1 VTSRALRGAATA
13 GIWRSGAGAV
23 LRGLGFVALYVAL
36 DWISFIHAFS
46 PLGITP
52 WNPPP
57 GLSLALF
64 IRRGLGYAPWL
75 FVAAIAAD
83 IVVRGLPAP
92 LYISM
97 LSAAI
102 IAIGY
107 AGAGWA
113 LRRLLRLDPALDRLR
128 DVLALFGAGIAATLG
143 VALLQI
149 AVFAVAG
156 LLPWADFA
164 DAALRFWVGDV
175 IGIAVVT
182 PFLLRVTPARVRH
195 FIRLDRRTAAEI
207 ALQVAAI
214 CAVLVVVFGLFS
226 SDAFKFFYLLFLP
239 VIWLAVRHGI
249 DGAAGGILL
258 TQIGLILAIQSLDY
272 GAETVT
278 EFQILMLALSFTG
291 LLIGAVVTER
301 QRAQLAL
308 SDSERRL
315 RERQDELAQFAR
327 ARAIGEMASS
337 LAHELSQPLT
347 AAATYIGACRRLL
360 ASPNADPARVADAI
374 DKAERQTKR
383 AGEVLAGLRDFLY
396 RGETHL
402 ASMPFGAIIDSVMA
416 LAAPEAERLGVTLAR
431 RDGAGDARVLVDRV
445 QIEQALLNLVRNG
458 MEAIVEAGAAER
470 RIEIGSRADDRAVE
484 GWVADTGGGVPEDV
498 AERLFQPF
506 VTTKEHG
513 MGLGLTITRSII
525 EAHGGRLWFEP
536 GAAGGSVFRFTLP
549 RGADA

>member
-1 VTSRALRGAATA
+1 MTSPALRGAATPDS
-13 GIWRSGAGAV
+13 GRSSAAAV
-23 LRGLGFVALYVAL
+23 LRGVGFVVLYVAL
-36 DWISFIHAFS
+36 DWISYIHAFA

-64 IRRGLGYAPWL
+64 LRRGLGYAPWL
-75 FVAAIAAD
+75 FVAAMAAD
-83 IVVRGLPAP
+83 MVVRGFPAP
-92 LYISM
+92 LHISL

-102 IAIGY
+102 ITAGY
-107 AGAGWA
+107 AAAGWA
-113 LRRLLRLDPALDRLR
+113 LRRLLGTNPALDRLR
-128 DVLALFGAGIAATLG
+128 DVLALFGVSMAATFG

-156 LLPWADFA
+156 LLPWSDFA

-182 PFLLRVTPARVRH
+182 PFLLRATPDRVRR
-195 FIRLDRRTAAEI
+195 FRALGRRRAIEI
-207 ALQVAAI
+207 ALQVASI
-214 CAVLVVVFGLFS
+214 CAVLAVVFGLFPA
-226 SDAFKFFYLLFLP
+226 DAFKFFYLLFLP

-249 DGAAGGILL
+249 DGAAGGILVA
-258 TQIGLILAIQSLDY
+258 QIGLILAIQSLDY

-301 QRAQLAL
+301 ARAQRAL

-347 AAATYIGACRRLL
+347 AAVSYIGACRRLL
-360 ASPNADPARVADAI
+360 AAPNADQARVIDAI

-402 ASMPFGAIIDSVMA
+402 VPLPFGAIIDSVVA
-416 LAAPEAERLGVTLAR
+416 LAAPEAERLGVTLTR
-431 RDGAGDARVLVDRV
+431 RDGANHARVLVDRV

-470 RIEIGSRADDRAVE
+470 RIEIGSRADDRSVE
-484 GWVADTGGGVPEDV
+484 GWVADTGVGVAEDV
-498 AERLFQPF
+498 AERLFHPF